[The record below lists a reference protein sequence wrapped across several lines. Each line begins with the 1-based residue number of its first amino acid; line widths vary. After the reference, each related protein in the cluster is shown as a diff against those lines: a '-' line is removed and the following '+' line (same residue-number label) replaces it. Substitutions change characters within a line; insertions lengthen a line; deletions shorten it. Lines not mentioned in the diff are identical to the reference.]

1 VAAYYAGGGDEWAKV
16 VVCDSTHFA
25 DGASI
30 APTIEA
36 LATFGNYA
44 GYGNPPTPVKNRGR
58 VYGNNTFPGGLG
70 TAELNDAATDLA
82 GIKKTPLASHQSY
95 KADILATIPAGQV
108 FFIYTHASN
117 SVIEDCVAD
126 GTGARRDDNARAERI
141 PYNGLSLSKF

>member
-1 VAAYYAGGGDEWAKV
+1 MAAYYAGGGDEWAKV

-44 GYGNPPTPVKNRGR
+44 GYGNPPTPVKNRGH

-70 TAELNDAATDLA
+70 TAELNDVATDLA
-82 GIKKTPLASHQSY
+82 GMKKTPLSSDQAY
-95 KADILATIPAGQV
+95 KSDILGTILPVQV
-108 FFIYTHASN
+108 FFINNLYTRN
-117 SVIEDCVAD
+117 FQRY
-126 GTGARRDDNARAERI
+126 RRLRRRWHRRKERRQCA
-141 PYNGLSLSKF
+141 G